1 MDSAYRINKKDQ
13 GWGFF
18 LDEVWIREQKFSAGW
33 IGESDKNDM
42 TPDIYENV
50 KDQKKKLQTQAPAP
64 FLKLKFKKKKGKTK
78 TKRTK
83 TTTGKPPPSYVWHH
97 FRWNRCQVTSRF
109 QHQFF
114 GSNRRVAEQLQPAVC
129 EN

>member
-1 MDSAYRINKKDQ
+1 M
-13 GWGFF
+13 GFF
-18 LDEVWIREQKFSAGW
+18 LDKVWIREQKFSAGW
-33 IGESDKNDM
+33 IGESDENDM

-83 TTTGKPPPSYVWHH
+83 TTTGKPPQAMYGITSGGIYVKSPVG
-97 FRWNRCQVTSRF
+97 FNTSF
-109 QHQFF
+109 LVVI
-114 GSNRRVAEQLQPAVC
+114 GELQDNYSQQCVKTGFVILIC
-129 EN
+129 L